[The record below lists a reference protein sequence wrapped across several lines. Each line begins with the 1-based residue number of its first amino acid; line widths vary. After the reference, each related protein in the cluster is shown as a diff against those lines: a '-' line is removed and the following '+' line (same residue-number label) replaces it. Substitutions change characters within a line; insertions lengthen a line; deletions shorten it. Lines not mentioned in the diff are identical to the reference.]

1 MTMKT
6 RLSDDMKQAMRDRDV
21 LRRDVIRYLRS
32 EVRNQEI
39 RDQKELDDAGVI
51 QVLSRQAQQRRD
63 SIEVYR
69 DADRQDLVEKEE
81 SELSVILSYLPQQM
95 TSEEITDLV
104 QAGCGRSR
112 RLRPGGHGQSDGRD
126 HAPGAGKGRRT
137 RSQRHSPADS
147 QKPVMRS
154 ATIP

>member
-6 RLSDDMKQAMRDRDV
+6 RLADDMKQAMRDRDV

-39 RDQKELDDAGVI
+39 REQKELDDAGVV

-104 QAGCGRSR
+104 QQVVAKV
-112 RLRPGGHGQSDGRD
+112 
-126 HAPGAGKGRRT
+126 GASG
-137 RSQRHSPADS
+137 PADMG
-147 QKPVMRS
+147 KVMGAIMPQVRGKAEGREVNAIVQQTLRS
-154 ATIP
+154 L

>member
-6 RLSDDMKQAMRDRDV
+6 RLSDDMKQAMRDKDV

-39 RDQKELDDAGVI
+39 REQKELDDAGVI

-69 DADRQDLVEKEE
+69 DADRQDLV
-81 SELSVILSYLPQQM
+81 
-95 TSEEITDLV
+95 
-104 QAGCGRSR
+104 
-112 RLRPGGHGQSDGRD
+112 
-126 HAPGAGKGRRT
+126 
-137 RSQRHSPADS
+137 
-147 QKPVMRS
+147 
-154 ATIP
+154 

>member
-6 RLSDDMKQAMRDRDV
+6 RLADDLKQAMRDRDV

-39 RDQKELDDAGVI
+39 RDQKELDDAGVV

-63 SIEVYR
+63 SIEIYR
-69 DADRQDLVEKEE
+69 DAARQDLVEKEE

-95 TSEEITDLV
+95 THEEITELV
-104 QAGCGRSR
+104 RKVVAEV
-112 RLRPGGHGQSDGRD
+112 
-126 HAPGAGKGRRT
+126 GASG
-137 RSQRHSPADS
+137 PADMG
-147 QKPVMRS
+147 KVMGAIMPQVRGKAEGREVNAIVQQTLRS
-154 ATIP
+154 L

>member
-39 RDQKELDDAGVI
+39 KEQKELDDAGVI

-104 QAGCGRSR
+104 Q
-112 RLRPGGHGQSDGRD
+112 QVVDEV
-126 HAPGAGKGRRT
+126 GASG
-137 RSQRHSPADS
+137 PADMG
-147 QKPVMRS
+147 KVMGAIMPQVRGKAEGREVNTIVQQTLRS
-154 ATIP
+154 L

>member
-6 RLSDDMKQAMRDRDV
+6 RLSDDMKQAMRDKDV

-39 RDQKELDDAGVI
+39 REQKELDDTGVI

-95 TSEEITDLV
+95 TSEEITSLV
-104 QAGCGRSR
+104 QQVVAEV
-112 RLRPGGHGQSDGRD
+112 
-126 HAPGAGKGRRT
+126 GASG
-137 RSQRHSPADS
+137 PADMGKVMGAIMPQVRGKAEGREVNAIV
-147 QKPVMRS
+147 QKTLRS
-154 ATIP
+154 L

>member
-1 MTMKT
+1 MMMKT
-6 RLSDDMKQAMRDRDV
+6 RLTDDMKQAMRDRDV

-104 QAGCGRSR
+104 QQVVAEV
-112 RLRPGGHGQSDGRD
+112 
-126 HAPGAGKGRRT
+126 GASG
-137 RSQRHSPADS
+137 PADMG
-147 QKPVMRS
+147 KVMGAIMPQMRGKAEGREVNTIVQQTLRS
-154 ATIP
+154 L

>member
-6 RLSDDMKQAMRDRDV
+6 RLTDDMKQAMRNRDV

-95 TSEEITDLV
+95 TSEEIADLV
-104 QAGCGRSR
+104 QQVVAEV
-112 RLRPGGHGQSDGRD
+112 
-126 HAPGAGKGRRT
+126 GASG
-137 RSQRHSPADS
+137 PADMG
-147 QKPVMRS
+147 KVMGAIMPQVRGKAEGREVNAIVQQTLRS
-154 ATIP
+154 L

>member
-6 RLSDDMKQAMRDRDV
+6 RLTDDMKQAMRDRDV

-81 SELSVILSYLPQQM
+81 SELSVILSYLPRQM

-104 QAGCGRSR
+104 QQVVAEV
-112 RLRPGGHGQSDGRD
+112 
-126 HAPGAGKGRRT
+126 GASG
-137 RSQRHSPADS
+137 PADMG
-147 QKPVMRS
+147 KVMGAIMPQVRGK
-154 ATIP
+154 AEGREVNAIVQQTLRNL

>member
-69 DADRQDLVEKEE
+69 DADRQDLVDKEE
-81 SELSVILSYLPQQM
+81 GELSVILSYLPQQM

-104 QAGCGRSR
+104 Q
-112 RLRPGGHGQSDGRD
+112 QVVDEV
-126 HAPGAGKGRRT
+126 GASG
-137 RSQRHSPADS
+137 PADMG
-147 QKPVMRS
+147 KVMGAIMPQVRGKAEGREVNAIVQQTLRS
-154 ATIP
+154 L

>member
-6 RLSDDMKQAMRDRDV
+6 RLSDDMKQAMRNRDV

-104 QAGCGRSR
+104 QQVVAEV
-112 RLRPGGHGQSDGRD
+112 
-126 HAPGAGKGRRT
+126 GASG
-137 RSQRHSPADS
+137 PADMG
-147 QKPVMRS
+147 KVMGAIMPQVRGKAEGREVNAIVQQTLRS
-154 ATIP
+154 L

>member
-6 RLSDDMKQAMRDRDV
+6 RLTDDMKQAMRDRDV

-39 RDQKELDDAGVI
+39 REQKELDDAGVI

-69 DADRQDLVEKEE
+69 DADRQDLVDKEE
-81 SELSVILSYLPQQM
+81 GELSVILSYLPQQM
-95 TSEEITDLV
+95 TQEEITALV
-104 QAGCGRSR
+104 QLVVAEV
-112 RLRPGGHGQSDGRD
+112 
-126 HAPGAGKGRRT
+126 GASG
-137 RSQRHSPADS
+137 PADMG
-147 QKPVMRS
+147 KVMGAIMPRVRGKAEGREVNAIVQQTLRS
-154 ATIP
+154 L